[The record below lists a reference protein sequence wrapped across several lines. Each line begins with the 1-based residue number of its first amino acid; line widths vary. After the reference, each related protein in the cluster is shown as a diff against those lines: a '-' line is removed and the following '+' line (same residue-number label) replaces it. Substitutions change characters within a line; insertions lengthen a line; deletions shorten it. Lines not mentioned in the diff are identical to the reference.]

1 MNPPSSPDYYEDL
14 QVNQNADFEMIER
27 AFRLLAKRYH
37 PDNRQTGSAE
47 KFEIIYTA
55 YQILRD
61 PKKRAAYDVNYNE
74 EITSRW
80 QIFDGDSN
88 SDEFDADH
96 KIRQGVLSLLYV
108 KRRKDATN
116 PEMGI
121 VEIEKLLGCTQ
132 NQMEFH
138 IWYLKEKGWIRRD
151 DNGAFVITA
160 NGVDKVTENNQP
172 VKGDRLIPEKNP
184 GT

>member
-1 MNPPSSPDYYEDL
+1 MNPHSSLDYYEDL

-37 PDNRQTGSAE
+37 PDNRQTGSVE
-47 KFEIIYTA
+47 KFQIIHTA
-55 YQILRD
+55 YQILHD
-61 PKKRAAYDVNYNE
+61 PKKRAAYDAKYNE

-80 QIFDGDSN
+80 KIFDEDLN
-88 SDEFDADH
+88 SDEFDTDL

-108 KRRKDATN
+108 KRRKDVTN
-116 PEMGI
+116 PGMGI

-132 NQMEFH
+132 NQIEFH
-138 IWYLKEKGWIRRD
+138 IWYLKEKGWISRD

-172 VKGDRLIPEKNP
+172 LKVDRLIPEKNP
-184 GT
+184 GS